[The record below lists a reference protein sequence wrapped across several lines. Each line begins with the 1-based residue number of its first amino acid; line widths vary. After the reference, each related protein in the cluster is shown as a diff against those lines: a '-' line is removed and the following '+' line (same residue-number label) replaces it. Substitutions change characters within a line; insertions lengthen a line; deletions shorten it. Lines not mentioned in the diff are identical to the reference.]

1 MEVAMLQSPV
11 DVEVIAGR
19 QESRQKAIKLIVGS
33 GERRSDG
40 DCEWWRVNV
49 PVTIKSVSYR
59 GTGGTSKNLNSFLK
73 LINVTVDSTLETV
86 VLTLLQWS
94 ISPLSN
100 PRSDACTM
108 LESTL
113 TQPSSFDIYIPFRTW
128 IHVIS
133 SYLMSYLDVSCYRN
147 KFWKIKNYWWR
158 IFLSVKTEQT
168 QIWTKQQKNCVCV
181 PIKTEFKPF

>member
-1 MEVAMLQSPV
+1 MLQSPV

-73 LINVTVDSTLETV
+73 LINVTVDSTLETY
-86 VLTLLQWS
+86 
-94 ISPLSN
+94 
-100 PRSDACTM
+100 
-108 LESTL
+108 
-113 TQPSSFDIYIPFRTW
+113 IYIPFRTW